1 MRMTCLLMCMCVCVW
16 ARHHVYVWYSQKPDE
31 GDGSSGTGTVDICE
45 LLHRCGEANSGTR
58 QEELKVC
65 VIIHGT
71 GS

>member
-1 MRMTCLLMCMCVCVW
+1 M
-16 ARHHVYVWYSQKPDE
+16 HVWYSQKANE
-31 GDGSSGTGTVDICE
+31 NDGSSGTGTVDICE
-45 LLHRCGEANSGTR
+45 LLHRYWKGNSGTR